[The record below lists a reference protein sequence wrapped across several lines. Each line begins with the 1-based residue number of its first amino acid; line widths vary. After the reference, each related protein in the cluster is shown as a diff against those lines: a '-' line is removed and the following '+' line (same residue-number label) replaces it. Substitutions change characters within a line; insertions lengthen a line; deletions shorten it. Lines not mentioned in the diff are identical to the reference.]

1 MLIEFSMENF
11 KCFAE
16 KQTLD
21 MRPDPDIT
29 SLDENL
35 IRTGLVDEA
44 GEELV
49 LLPSVAIYGANA
61 SGKSSL
67 LDAFMFFRLLIS
79 RKTPTELSNL
89 NFRFNP
95 KEIIR
100 FECKFA
106 LLESGEWFKSIITI
120 NYEFDCFQ
128 NKFTKEKYHSYHY
141 NEETKQY
148 ENSVV
153 LSRNNQEFDL
163 DYNYFPSL
171 EGIDPSQIRKFL
183 SNFVSE
189 GRSLVSYDAKE
200 IPFLKDVQHSGVLNY
215 FTSLFIDMNS
225 VISTEISR
233 AAAGAEPL
241 AAMLF
246 RDEGIKK
253 KIISGMQK
261 ADLSIKDIQLNEQK
275 DLAGRSVFQLLLYHN
290 TNSSIPFALEE
301 ESSGTQLF
309 LFLFASLIAF
319 DGEKSSF
326 RYTHDELET
335 HLHPDLCRAII
346 ELFNNPETNPKGS
359 QLIFTTHNQDFMASS
374 LMRPDQ
380 IYFVNKDQSTGASE
394 VYRAS
399 DFEDFDWLDM
409 DLTVKKA
416 YHYGLL
422 GSSPRVRRLTGDA

>member
-1 MLIEFSMENF
+1 MLIEFSVENF

-35 IRTGLVDEA
+35 IHTGLVDEA
-44 GEELV
+44 GDELV

-79 RKTPTELSNL
+79 RKTPTRLSNL
-89 NFRFNP
+89 NFRFDK
-95 KEIIR
+95 KEMIS

-106 LLESGEWFKSIITI
+106 LPDTEWFNKAIITI
-120 NYEFDCFQ
+120 NYEFDCVA
-128 NKFTKEKYHSYHY
+128 NKFVKEQYHSYHY
-141 NEETKQY
+141 NDVTDQY
-148 ENSVV
+148 QNSVV
-153 LSRNNQEFDL
+153 LERVNQEFKL
-163 DYNYFPSL
+163 DFSIFPSL
-171 EGIDPSQIRKFL
+171 EGVDHTQIKNFL
-183 SNFVSE
+183 SNVVSE
-189 GRSLVSYDAKE
+189 GRSLASYDAKE
-200 IPFLKDVQHSGVLNY
+200 IPFLKDVQHSGVLSY
-215 FTSLFIDMNS
+215 FTSLFIDMDS
-225 VISTEISR
+225 VVTTEIR
-233 AAAGAEPL
+233 RLEEGTEPL
-241 AAMLF
+241 SAMLF
-246 RDEGIKK
+246 KDEALKK
-253 KIISGMQK
+253 KIIKGMQM
-261 ADLSIKDIQLNEQK
+261 ADLSIADIHLQEQK
-275 DLAGRSVFQLLLYHN
+275 NIDGRSVFQLLLFHN
-290 TNSSIPFALEE
+290 TNPAISFTLEE

-319 DGEKSSF
+319 SEEESSF
-326 RYTHDELET
+326 RYANDELET

-380 IYFVNKDQSTGASE
+380 IYFVNKDQATGASE

-399 DFEDFDWLDM
+399 DFKEFDWHNYE
-409 DLTVKKA
+409 VKVREF
-416 YHYGLL
+416 YEEGLL
-422 GSSPRVRRLTGDA
+422 GANPNVNRLAGEA